1 MNQMNNDCDDGNE
14 RKGDGNTRKCFEL
27 STPRDH
33 SVIAH
38 TTTTTRIHVFK
49 CVTDTVLPLKKKDI
63 MGICD

>member
-1 MNQMNNDCDDGNE
+1 MTAMMAMRE
-14 RKGDGNTRKCFEL
+14 KEMATRRKCFEL

-38 TTTTTRIHVFK
+38 TITTTRMHVLE
-49 CVTDTVLPLKKKDI
+49 CVTDTVLPLKDI

>member
-1 MNQMNNDCDDGNE
+1 MNNDCDDGNE

-49 CVTDTVLPLKKKDI
+49 CVTDTVLP
-63 MGICD
+63 